1 MRIRSFTDRPGQGET
16 GHAHQSNTRQLP
28 SMGHSA
34 IPRYSAAQKR
44 KPANCAKNHNFS
56 CVHEQNADFSFRT
69 GKSHPQIEPHS
80 RTGDGHGPGGIWQ
93 VGPSSILSMADSEAG
108 LKSRPC
114 VAFVIRSALVCLET
128 GNPWVTTKGTDTK
141 AASKSRR
148 WVAFSSGRPWFAWRQ
163 GQPVDG
169 DERN

>member
-1 MRIRSFTDRPGQGET
+1 
-16 GHAHQSNTRQLP
+16 
-28 SMGHSA
+28 
-34 IPRYSAAQKR
+34 
-44 KPANCAKNHNFS
+44 
-56 CVHEQNADFSFRT
+56 
-69 GKSHPQIEPHS
+69 
-80 RTGDGHGPGGIWQ
+80 
-93 VGPSSILSMADSEAG
+93 MADSEAA

-148 WVAFSSGRPWFAWRQ
+148 WVAFSSGRPWFTWRQ

-169 DERN
+169 DERNWHQGFSLQNSKATGFGSEPKPNPSSSALLENPLDPNPRLQRFPREPVKSEPAVPALFSRTRWIRTRGSTVKGGNPLGPLEPFALLPVSG